1 MERLRMCI
9 VCRNMYDKRQLNR
22 IVKDKEGNV
31 FYDETGKKN
40 GRGAYVCS
48 NEECLKKL
56 AKNRILNKAFKMQIN
71 EETYNQIMEKIIGQ
85 TKN

>member
-31 FYDETGKKN
+31 FYDETGKK
-40 GRGAYVCS
+40 
-48 NEECLKKL
+48 KW
-56 AKNRILNKAFKMQIN
+56 
-71 EETYNQIMEKIIGQ
+71 
-85 TKN
+85 

>member
-22 IVKDKEGNV
+22 IVKDKDGNV
-31 FYDETGKKN
+31 FYDENDKKN
-40 GRGAYVCS
+40 GRGAYVSS
-48 NEECLKKL
+48 NEESLKKL

>member
-22 IVKDKEGNV
+22 IVKDKEGHV
-31 FYDETGKKN
+31 FYDQSGKKN

-48 NEECLKKL
+48 NTEFIKKL
-56 AKNRILNKAFKMQIN
+56 VKNRILNKSFKMQID
-71 EETYNQIMEKIIGQ
+71 EETYNQIMESIIGQ